1 MAQIFRVILSLS
13 VSGGLIGLL
22 IMLLRPVT
30 RRVFAKKWTYYLWLL
45 VLVRL
50 MVPVHADI
58 NIMEYLSGKLAQVQ
72 SLQANGNE
80 VSDSMASDGITRMK
94 QDGNVS
100 NSITGNESPEQE
112 SVTADMEN
120 AGEISDTA
128 APGRTQNRR
137 DRFFLIAGILWM
149 AGMILSVIWRL
160 YTYRGFVR
168 EIRTDW
174 IPVTDERV
182 FSKSVEIQ
190 RRLRIGHHVPL
201 YESGRV
207 NSPML
212 IGLRKPCIV
221 LPSELLAEMRVKG
234 NDMCLILHHEL
245 VHYKRRD
252 IWYKWLFQAVL
263 CIHWFNPLLY
273 LFNRKFNIDCELACD
288 EMVMTLLTEEGRRAY
303 GDVLLD
309 VAEKYFLDH
318 SQTVYKNV
326 PAMTLLEEKRTL
338 KERLRGIARYHKKGL
353 VIGICSLLL
362 MTVLIII
369 GLLCGVSGM
378 QSHTGK
384 RIYLSNEP
392 ESLSLVERVGR
403 GIGERIAESVSDIDF
418 DDLMSQPMLVN
429 KKGKAFRMY
438 DDDALIAGECESDI
452 WQAHFY
458 KGGGQSVECRKFRL
472 NGSDILWIMYAN
484 KETTLEISSVFTL
497 QKGCFKI
504 VQVTPDGMVHILNE
518 SGAKAVQEV
527 TLPEGRNCFK
537 IVGQEAQM
545 GDLTVTYDGI
555 KEKDID
561 GIYRTEDEEYGHL
574 VMAGQA
580 VMDMSRL
587 EEVCPYLEEEEVST
601 LCRSIWEKDVEL
613 SDAGWQDLFMYSD
626 SELTT
631 RYLLEALEDGRAE
644 GFDSRVLGL
653 VACYMEGDDVSECF
667 RYLLEK
673 EKVGQSDWEDIFI
686 YSDADLS
693 AEYLVKALQSGKRN
707 GFNDKALG
715 QISHL
720 VSTKSLTNIVT
731 ALDREALTF
740 TGLLE
745 HVLPFVQKQ
754 DEVVTCV
761 CYYIDLGNILTDAQ
775 LREIMGFVSEEDF
788 YRIVEYNGKRK

>member
-1 MAQIFRVILSLS
+1 
-13 VSGGLIGLL
+13 
-22 IMLLRPVT
+22 MLLT
-30 RRVFAKKWTYYLWLL
+30 
-45 VLVRL
+45 
-50 MVPVHADI
+50 
-58 NIMEYLSGKLAQVQ
+58 
-72 SLQANGNE
+72 
-80 VSDSMASDGITRMK
+80 
-94 QDGNVS
+94 
-100 NSITGNESPEQE
+100 
-112 SVTADMEN
+112 
-120 AGEISDTA
+120 
-128 APGRTQNRR
+128 
-137 DRFFLIAGILWM
+137 
-149 AGMILSVIWRL
+149 
-160 YTYRGFVR
+160 
-168 EIRTDW
+168 
-174 IPVTDERV
+174 
-182 FSKSVEIQ
+182 
-190 RRLRIGHHVPL
+190 
-201 YESGRV
+201 
-207 NSPML
+207 
-212 IGLRKPCIV
+212 
-221 LPSELLAEMRVKG
+221 
-234 NDMCLILHHEL
+234 
-245 VHYKRRD
+245 
-252 IWYKWLFQAVL
+252 

-309 VAEKYFLDH
+309 VAEKYFLEH
-318 SQTVYKNV
+318 SQTAHKNI

-353 VIGICSLLL
+353 VIGICSLAMLA
-362 MTVLIII
+362 VLITTAVI
-369 GLLCGVSGM
+369 CGVSGV
-378 QSHTGK
+378 QSHTGQTVL
-384 RIYLSNEP
+384 LSN
-392 ESLSLVERVGR
+392 G
-403 GIGERIAESVSDIDF
+403 AEFGF
-418 DDLMSQPMLVN
+418 DDMVSGPMLVS
-429 KKGKAFRMY
+429 KKGNAYQMY
-438 DDDALIAGECESDI
+438 DDDTLIAGNCENDV
-452 WQAHFY
+452 WQAHSY
-458 KGGGQSVECRKFRL
+458 KGGGQSIESRKFRL

-497 QKGCFKI
+497 QKGRFKI
-504 VQVTPDGMVHILNE
+504 VQVTPDGVVRILNE
-518 SGAKAVQEV
+518 NGEKTKEEV
-527 TLPEGRNCFK
+527 TLSKGRNCFK
-537 IVGQEAQM
+537 IVGQEARLE
-545 GDLTVTYDGI
+545 DLTAAYDGM

-561 GIYRTEDEEYGHL
+561 GIYRSEAEEYGYL
-574 VMAGQA
+574 VMAGQEE
-580 VMDMSRL
+580 MDISRL
-587 EEVCPYLEEEEVST
+587 EEVCPYLEKEEVSK
-601 LCRSIWEKDVEL
+601 LCQSIWEKDVEL
-613 SDAGWQDLFMYSD
+613 SDADWQDLFLYSD

-644 GFDSRVLGL
+644 GFDSRILGL

-731 ALDREALTF
+731 VLDREALTF

>member
-120 AGEISDTA
+120 AGEISDTEA
-128 APGRTQNRR
+128 LNRTQNRR

-168 EIRTDW
+168 EICTDW
-174 IPVTDERV
+174 IPVTDEGV

-234 NDMCLILHHEL
+234 NEMCLILHHEL

-338 KERLRGIARYHKKGL
+338 KEMLRGIARYHKKGF
-353 VIGICSLLL
+353 VIGICSLVMLA
-362 MTVLIII
+362 VLITTAVI
-369 GLLCGVSGM
+369 CGVSGV
-378 QSHTGK
+378 QSHTGQTVL
-384 RIYLSNEP
+384 LSN
-392 ESLSLVERVGR
+392 G
-403 GIGERIAESVSDIDF
+403 AEFGF
-418 DDLMSQPMLVN
+418 DDMVSGPMLVS
-429 KKGKAFRMY
+429 KKGNAYQMY
-438 DDDALIAGECESDI
+438 DDDTLIAGNCENDV
-452 WQAHFY
+452 WQAHSY
-458 KGGGQSVECRKFRL
+458 KGGGQSIESRKFRL

-497 QKGCFKI
+497 QKGRFKI
-504 VQVTPDGMVHILNE
+504 VQVTPDGVVRILNQNGE
-518 SGAKAVQEV
+518 ETKEEL
-527 TLPEGRNCFK
+527 TLSKGRNCFK
-537 IVGQEAQM
+537 VVGQEARLE
-545 GDLTVTYDGI
+545 DLTAAYDGI

-561 GIYRTEDEEYGHL
+561 GIFRSEAEEYGYL
-574 VMAGQA
+574 VMAGQEE
-580 VMDMSRL
+580 MDISRL
-587 EEVCPYLEEEEVST
+587 EEVCPYLEKEEVSK
-601 LCRSIWEKDVEL
+601 LCQSIWEKDVEL
-613 SDAGWQDLFMYSD
+613 SDADWQDLFLYSD

-644 GFDSRVLGL
+644 GFDSRILGL

-667 RYLLEK
+667 RYMLEK

-731 ALDREALTF
+731 VLDREALTF

-775 LREIMGFVSEEDF
+775 LREIMGFV
-788 YRIVEYNGKRK
+788 